1 MWNSDLIEK
10 GARGKLFILC
20 APAGAGK
27 TTLLKRLLET
37 FHNVKTSI
45 SYTTRPKRV
54 GEVEGKDYHFVTKEL
69 FLQKK
74 NSDEFLETMEL
85 HGNFYGT
92 TKKEIEALLSSGTH
106 VLLTIDTR
114 GAFAVK
120 EFFEPVLIFLKAPS
134 VDVLRERLIQRG
146 SEETENLEKRL
157 EWAKNE
163 LAEENKFH
171 YVVINDSLEKAFSV
185 LSSILI
191 AETHKITEEKEGQH
205 AKKV

>member
-10 GARGKLFILC
+10 CPRGKLFILC

-27 TTLLKRLLET
+27 TTLLKHLLKT
-37 FHNVKTSI
+37 FHNVKTSP
-45 SYTTRPKRV
+45 SYTTRSKRAS
-54 GEVEGKDYHFVTKEL
+54 EVEGKDYHFVTKEI

-74 NSDEFLETMEL
+74 NSDEFLETIEL
-85 HGNFYGT
+85 HENFYGT
-92 TKKEIEALLSSGTH
+92 SKQEIESLLASGVH
-106 VLLTIDTR
+106 VLLAIDTR
-114 GAFAVK
+114 GAFTLK
-120 EFFEPVLIFLKAPS
+120 GIFDPVLIFLKAPS
-134 VDVLRERLIQRG
+134 VEVLRERLINRG
-146 SEETENLEKRL
+146 SEEIENLEKRL

-185 LSSILI
+185 LASILV
-191 AETHKITEEKEGQH
+191 AETHKIIEEKEGQH